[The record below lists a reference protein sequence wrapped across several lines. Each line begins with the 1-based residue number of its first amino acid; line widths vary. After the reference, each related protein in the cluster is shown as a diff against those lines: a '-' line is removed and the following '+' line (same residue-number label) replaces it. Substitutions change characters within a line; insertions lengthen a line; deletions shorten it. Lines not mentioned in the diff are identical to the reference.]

1 MLSTWTLVSATRTF
15 SATIG
20 AMPCSANSQGVLRLR
35 LTLDSASRRG
45 VIVTNTPDVLSDC
58 VADLAIGLCVA
69 IARKI
74 CMADAFV
81 RSGAWLSGH
90 SFPLGVKVSGKRMGL
105 LGMGRIGQEIAA
117 RAAAF
122 KMHVSYHSRR
132 KASVPFMY
140 YDNLLD
146 LAKNSDF
153 LGKSNQIQIY
163 NLHVPHSPLQ
173 VLIITSLPA
182 LLTSCAV
189 VICPGG
195 PSTFHIVNAPVL
207 DALGPNGFLINVARG
222 SVVDEAALLQ
232 RLQDRKLGG
241 AALDVFE
248 QEPKM

>member
-1 MLSTWTLVSATRTF
+1 M
-15 SATIG
+15 
-20 AMPCSANSQGVLRLR
+20 
-35 LTLDSASRRG
+35 
-45 VIVTNTPDVLSDC
+45 TNTPDVLSDC
-58 VADLAIGLCVA
+58 VADLALGLCVA
-69 IARKI
+69 ISRKI
-74 CMADAFV
+74 CQSDAFV
-81 RSGAWLSGH
+81 RSGAWLSGQ

-146 LAKNSDF
+146 LAQNSDF
-153 LGKSNQIQIY
+153 LGKSNQ
-163 NLHVPHSPLQ
+163 VEASDAPRSPLQ
-173 VLIITSLPA
+173 IFIISSLCAAHTPA
-182 LLTSCAV
+182 SV

-195 PSTFHIVNAPVL
+195 PSTFRIVNAPVL

-222 SVVDEAALLQ
+222 SVVDEAALLE
-232 RLQDRKLGG
+232 RLQNRKLGG

>member
-1 MLSTWTLVSATRTF
+1 MGTKAHRATSFQRFRTSSSLRVTELALMRSTLTLVSATCTF
-15 SATIG
+15 SAAIG
-20 AMPCSANSQGVLRLR
+20 AMPCSAHSHGVLRLL

-45 VIVTNTPDVLSDC
+45 VVVTNTPDVLSDC

-132 KASVPFMY
+132 KSSVPFMY

-153 LGKSNQIQIY
+153 LGKSNQ
-163 NLHVPHSPLQ
+163 VEASDAPRSPLQ
-173 VLIITSLPA
+173 IFIISSLCA
-182 LLTSCAV
+182 AHSCLSRHLPWRTIHISHCERSRSRRTWAERFSYQC
-189 VICPGG
+189 CPG
-195 PSTFHIVNAPVL
+195 L
-207 DALGPNGFLINVARG
+207 RC
-222 SVVDEAALLQ
+222 
-232 RLQDRKLGG
+232 R
-241 AALDVFE
+241 
-248 QEPKM
+248 